1 MHSIEKNADEK
12 DAILIGVEQDVVML
26 VIIGNMMEKDR
37 NKNL

>member
-1 MHSIEKNADEK
+1 MHSIEKNADEE
-12 DAILIGVEQDVVML
+12 DMILIGVKQDVVIQ